1 MARSTAALL
10 ALVLALSAG
19 TAEAAQSRIAVLQP
33 DQELLRA
40 VSLALS
46 AWGLQTVPSDAS
58 FPSSTLPGAVQMASQ
73 LAQELDVDALVW
85 VTRLEQGSLIWV
97 FDAATGDVTVRR
109 LPESLPFDS
118 AAAAAVAL
126 SVKTALRTTAVA
138 PPGERLV
145 SRNVPPADEPE
156 EVQSSPL
163 NPRRRA
169 ALEVGA
175 AGRWLTRDA
184 LALELH
190 LAGSMW
196 LLAQRNLGLS
206 LGISWSPGLAI
217 EDSGYRGRYRDS
229 SAFGRACFRPI
240 HTSMFSATV
249 ALGGAL
255 HFTTLE
261 GTLTA
266 NAEESAARRVVASVD
281 VEASVAASVTGPF
294 YLGASAG
301 AAYWP
306 AHLRYLVAGRP
317 IFAPSQLPA
326 SLGIFCGVALF

>member
-1 MARSTAALL
+1 
-10 ALVLALSAG
+10 
-19 TAEAAQSRIAVLQP
+19 
-33 DQELLRA
+33 
-40 VSLALS
+40 
-46 AWGLQTVPSDAS
+46 
-58 FPSSTLPGAVQMASQ
+58 MASQ

-109 LPESLPFDS
+109 LPESWPFDS

-145 SRNVPPADEPE
+145 SRNVLPADEPP
-156 EVQSSPL
+156 EVRAAPL
-163 NPRRRA
+163 NARRRVT
-169 ALEVGA
+169 LEVGA

-190 LAGSMW
+190 LAGSLW
-196 LLAQRNLGLS
+196 LLAQQNLGLS
-206 LGISWSPGLAI
+206 LGMSWSPGLAI
-217 EDSGYRGRYRDS
+217 EDPSYRGRYRDS
-229 SAFGRACFRPI
+229 SAFGRACFRPL
-240 HTSMFSATV
+240 HGSMFSTTV

-255 HFTTLE
+255 HLTALE
-261 GTLTA
+261 GTLLA
-266 NAEESAARRVVASVD
+266 NSEESVVHRVLASVD
-281 VEASVAASVTGPF
+281 VQASVAANVTGPI
-294 YLGASAG
+294 YLGAWLG

-317 IFAPSQLPA
+317 VFTPAQLPA